1 MSLRRSE
8 SQLSKGPVEHHH
20 NTKKFGRE
28 ARVSLLVQDI
38 RIAINIDDD
47 GSGVPQDR
55 LEKIFAPFVRLD
67 SALTPKALQ

>member
-1 MSLRRSE
+1 M
-8 SQLSKGPVEHHH
+8 
-20 NTKKFGRE
+20 
-28 ARVSLLVQDI
+28 LVQDI